1 MKRYLPLQLNKIWI
15 STFAKAAGEVL
26 QESITLLPFINLF
39 FSVLTVN
46 QNLDMK
52 LLDNKIAIITGA
64 SRGIGEGIA
73 LKMAEHGAH
82 VAFSYV
88 SSDEKAKALEDKL
101 KTFGVKAKAYKSNA
115 GIFSDCEAMVNDVV
129 NEFGTIDVCINNAG
143 ISKDNLLLRMTEQQW
158 DEVMAINL
166 KSVFNMTK
174 QVIRPMMK
182 AKSGSII
189 NMSSIIGETGNAGQS
204 SYAASKA
211 GVIGFTKS
219 VAKEL
224 SSRNIRCNAIAP
236 GFIETD
242 MTSYLK
248 EGEGADKYKAGIPL
262 GRFGT
267 TEDIANTALFL
278 ASNMGSYITGQVISV
293 CGGLNI

>member
-1 MKRYLPLQLNKIWI
+1 MN
-15 STFAKAAGEVL
+15 
-26 QESITLLPFINLF
+26 LLEGK
-39 FSVLTVN
+39 T
-46 QNLDMK
+46 
-52 LLDNKIAIITGA
+52 AIVTGA
-64 SRGIGEGIA
+64 ARGIGEGIA
-73 LKMAEHGAH
+73 LKLAEEGANI
-82 VAFSYV
+82 AFTYV
-88 SSDEKAKALEDKL
+88 SDSSAEKAKLLEEKL
-101 KTFGVKAKAYKSNA
+101 IAMGVKAKAYQSNA
-115 GIFSDCEAMVNDVV
+115 GDFVACELFVNDVLK
-129 NEFGTIDVCINNAG
+129 EFGQIDICVNNAG
-143 ISKDNLLLRMTEQQW
+143 ISKDNLLLRMTPEQW
-158 DEVMAINL
+158 DDVMTTNL

-189 NMSSIIGETGNAGQS
+189 NMSSVIGEMGNAGQS

-224 SSRNIRCNAIAP
+224 GSRNIRCNAIAP
-236 GFIETD
+236 GFVETD

-248 EGEGADKYKAGIPL
+248 DGDGADKYKAGIPL

-267 TEDIANTALFL
+267 TEDIANTTLFL
-278 ASNMGSYITGQVISV
+278 ASDMSSYVTGQVISV

>member
-1 MKRYLPLQLNKIWI
+1 
-15 STFAKAAGEVL
+15 
-26 QESITLLPFINLF
+26 
-39 FSVLTVN
+39 
-46 QNLDMK
+46 MK
-52 LLDNKIAIITGA
+52 LLQDKVAIVTGA
-64 SRGIGEGIA
+64 ARGIGEGIA
-73 LKMAEHGAH
+73 IKFAEQGAH
-82 VAFSYV
+82 IAFTYV
-88 SSDEKAKALEDKL
+88 SDSSAEKAKTLEEKL
-101 KTFGVKAKAYKSNA
+101 IAMGVKAKAYQSNA
-115 GIFSDCEAMVNDVV
+115 GDFAACENLV
-129 NEFGTIDVCINNAG
+129 NEVLKEFGQIDICVNNAG
-143 ISKDNLLLRMTEQQW
+143 ISKDNLLLRMTPEQW
-158 DEVMAINL
+158 DDVMQTNL

-189 NMSSIIGETGNAGQS
+189 NMSSVIGEMGNAGQS

-219 VAKEL
+219 IAKEL
-224 SSRNIRCNAIAP
+224 GSRNIRCNAIAP
-236 GFIETD
+236 GFVETD

-267 TEDIANTALFL
+267 ADDVANVTLFL
-278 ASNMGSYITGQVISV
+278 ASEMSSYVTGQVISA